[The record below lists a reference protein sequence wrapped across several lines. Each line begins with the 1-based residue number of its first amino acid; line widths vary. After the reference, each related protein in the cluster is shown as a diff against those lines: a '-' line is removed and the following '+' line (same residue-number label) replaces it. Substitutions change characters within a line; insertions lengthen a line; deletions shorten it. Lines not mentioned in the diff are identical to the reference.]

1 MKNIVIERYD
11 ETGAEI
17 EPIEIVFGSVYIQCD
32 TEYCA
37 KGFDI
42 VNHRAVHLNET
53 FEEFATIRRNGE
65 RFFINAHPAV
75 CPYCLFATKY
85 SFEIK
90 EGSLSALNVSKSV
103 VSLSCVTPFGAIE
116 YKRDP
121 DSTIDDPNFNFLEN
135 INKGEAVYFYDG
147 ENKTESVFSYEAHFI
162 AEGENCIVTPMQD
175 DDSGYVE
182 DIIVNGPLAVLKHAT
197 LVTSNK
203 NVFYCDEVY
212 SSDQEKLIAPGG
224 DPDLFSNRVI
234 ICGENSPKWTRMRQ
248 TSQEGE
254 GK

>member
-1 MKNIVIERYD
+1 
-11 ETGAEI
+11 
-17 EPIEIVFGSVYIQCD
+17 
-32 TEYCA
+32 
-37 KGFDI
+37 
-42 VNHRAVHLNET
+42 
-53 FEEFATIRRNGE
+53 
-65 RFFINAHPAV
+65 
-75 CPYCLFATKY
+75 
-85 SFEIK
+85 
-90 EGSLSALNVSKSV
+90 
-103 VSLSCVTPFGAIE
+103 
-116 YKRDP
+116 
-121 DSTIDDPNFNFLEN
+121 
-135 INKGEAVYFYDG
+135 
-147 ENKTESVFSYEAHFI
+147 
-162 AEGENCIVTPMQD
+162 MQD

-212 SSDQEKLIAPGG
+212 SSDQEELIAPGG